1 MKESFCCFILTPVKD
16 FVGPLAPKKFVTN
29 VEYVLKNKIHGPE
42 CIVLHNH
49 AIYTGTSDG
58 KIVKIVNDKIV
69 KELAL
74 SKDPLC
80 KKLRC
85 SRPLGMRYWK
95 DEKIVFAD
103 AQLGIFVADFATEK
117 IRQVISSKTFVGGL
131 ANMFPD
137 GKENQEQYLA
147 FIDDEHIIFSDM
159 SSKCGESNFGLCF
172 LELAEDGRL
181 IKLNLN
187 TGEWEVILENINSP
201 NGVMQHPDKDSVLVT
216 QIVYYK
222 GAKKGKFDVIADGLP
237 GVVDNIRESP
247 SGKSF
252 WLAIPHGANKTWR
265 PIGQMLAP
273 YPNVRRLIAYL
284 RQLPEALRV
293 SMLALG
299 SPSYNVLIE
308 MNFDGKIINSIHDPN
323 NLIDF
328 CTHIEDSGTHLY
340 FGSYVKN
347 EIRRI
352 KKP

>member
-1 MKESFCCFILTPVKD
+1 MSWFVNLSLLLFLVYIYNDVKHFD
-16 FVGPLAPKKFVTN
+16 SKS
-29 VEYVLKNKIHGPE
+29 KIHGPE
-42 CIVLHNH
+42 CIVLHNN

-58 KIVKIVNDKIV
+58 KIVKIVNEKIV

-137 GKENQEQYLA
+137 DLA
-147 FIDDEHIIFSDM
+147 FIDDENIIFSDM
-159 SSKCGESNFGLCF
+159 SSKCGENNFGLCF
-172 LELAEDGRL
+172 LEFAEDGRL

-187 TGEWEVILENINSP
+187 TGEWEVIVENIVTP

-216 QIVYYK
+216 QCVLSRLIRVYYK
-222 GAKKGKFDVIADGLP
+222 GAKKGQFEVIADGLP
-237 GVVDNIRESP
+237 GIVDNIRESP

-265 PIGQMLAP
+265 PIIQMLAE
-273 YPNVRRLIAYL
+273 YPNLRRWIAYL
-284 RQLPEALRV
+284 PEGLRLA
-293 SMLALG
+293 MLALG

-308 MNFDGKIINSIHDPN
+308 MNFDGKIINSIHDPD
-323 NLIDF
+323 NLIDI